1 MHITFAGAL
10 GIENGATRM
19 ELIPLA
25 SADCPSV
32 SVSSDTDGLAHVTI
46 QFEQKRSM
54 VRYTFC
60 TLFNGDNQRGAHLR
74 LTQSGGSGLL
84 LLLLLLLNLL
94 RIHSLRLGLA
104 PRLTADTWRPL
115 GGRGLGLRV
124 LQLIQL
130 LVGQTIL
137 VPVGAEI
144 GCSY

>member
-32 SVSSDTDGLAHVTI
+32 SSDTDGLAHVTI
-46 QFEQKRSM
+46 QFEQNRSM

-115 GGRGLGLRV
+115 GGRGLGIYA
-124 LQLIQL
+124 LQAMGKTLAKSWAGSCIDF
-130 LVGQTIL
+130 VM
-137 VPVGAEI
+137 
-144 GCSY
+144 SR

>member
-1 MHITFAGAL
+1 MGWP
-10 GIENGATRM
+10 M
-19 ELIPLA
+19 
-25 SADCPSV
+25 SPS
-32 SVSSDTDGLAHVTI
+32 SLR
-46 QFEQKRSM
+46 KNRSM

-60 TLFNGDNQRGAHLR
+60 TLFNGDNQRGVHLR

-84 LLLLLLLNLL
+84 LFLLLLLLNLL
-94 RIHSLRLGLA
+94 RFHSLRLGLA
-104 PRLTADTWRPL
+104 PRLTADTWWPL

-137 VPVGAEI
+137 VPVGTEM